1 MGYIYTVSNN
11 YLETL
16 YNETQIYK
24 SIDILGYRSIK
35 KAISL
40 LHLTNNKDILGYL
53 YIDDTMPPFQDMMRF
68 IRKIELTLDKSKI
81 LLIVVRDKESYDQFL
96 DQYKGSLVNTRAI
109 VGFEVLTDTI
119 IRNAI
124 GTIYA
129 TQASPYLDL
138 NEDNDK
144 IIKDPD
150 YLKFNKIIPTRITDL
165 ITPVHKL
172 NSAIETERYDVTLAR
187 IRDKDSFE
195 NEYRKAF
202 IQRTYSKKYPIM
214 QESPY
219 DECLT
224 MALEEILIE
233 EGLKNER
240 KT

>member
-16 YNETQIYK
+16 YEQTQIYK
-24 SIDILGYRSIK
+24 YIDVLGYRSVK
-35 KAISL
+35 KATSL

-53 YIDDTMPPFQDMMRF
+53 YLDDQMPPYPDMMRF

-81 LLIVVRDKESYDQFL
+81 LLIVVRDKDSYEEFL
-96 DQYKGSLVNTRAI
+96 NQYTGSLVKIRAI

-124 GTIYA
+124 GTIYS
-129 TQASPYLDL
+129 TQASPYLDI
-138 NEDNDK
+138 NEENDN
-144 IIKDPD
+144 IVRNPD
-150 YLKFNKIIPTRITDL
+150 YLKYNKVIPSKITDL
-165 ITPVHKL
+165 ISPVHKL
-172 NSAIETERYDVTLAR
+172 NNVIETERYDVTLAR

-202 IQRTYSKKYPIM
+202 IQRSYSRKYPIM
-214 QESPY
+214 QDSPY

-224 MALEEILIE
+224 MALKELLKEEME
-233 EGLKNER
+233 NE
-240 KT
+240 